1 MFPTPKSLF
10 AAPEMGSAKENWL
23 WSQACVLLLGPVL
36 KNPAVENE
44 LTEPRLPHT
53 THTTYTVVLPSIV
66 LLDKLPRS

>member
-1 MFPTPKSLF
+1 MFPTPESLF
-10 AAPEMGSAKENWL
+10 AAPEMGSSRENWL
-23 WSQACVLLLGPVL
+23 WSQVRVLLLGEVL

-53 THTTYTVVLPSIV
+53 TYTVVLSSIV